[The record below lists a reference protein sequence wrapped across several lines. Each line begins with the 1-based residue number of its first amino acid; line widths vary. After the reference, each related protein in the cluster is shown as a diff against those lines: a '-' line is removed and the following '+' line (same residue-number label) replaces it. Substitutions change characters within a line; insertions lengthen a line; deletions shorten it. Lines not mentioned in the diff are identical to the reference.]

1 MDKEFKNIEHK
12 VIYKKLI
19 NGLEKRSEIQN
30 QAPSFDH
37 SDHLSNHFTELDKY
51 INNMLKLREN
61 FAYRYLHS
69 QRKFIG
75 PLIVFG
81 KKIIRKLLKWYIE
94 PVAYQQT
101 EFNNN
106 VTSSIGR
113 ITQVIVPLNNQ
124 MKSTKQVQHSFEA
137 SIHNLEEKTE
147 ILTKMIQQQAN
158 VVEEFEK
165 QKNELENQINCIEK
179 QNSIYVERLVQAE
192 EIIEKLNVSNLFNND
207 HDSFFNKKTFAQSGE
222 DSILAYIIHVLGIPF
237 DQVNYIDLGA
247 NHAKEMSNTFF
258 FYNKGSQGVLVEAN
272 PELIPELK
280 FHRHRDIVLNKL
292 VDTSSNNKIE
302 FYILSGDGLSTPDKD
317 SISKIREINP
327 NIEIVDTKLVET
339 ISYNDIVENYLGK
352 SPTILSID
360 IEGKDIEI
368 IRSIDFDKYRPVL
381 IVIEMISYDVFLN
394 YQTKNSEVYNFLKSK
409 DYEEY
414 AFTGINSIFIDHIY
428 LNNARRK

>member
-1 MDKEFKNIEHK
+1 M
-12 VIYKKLI
+12 
-19 NGLEKRSEIQN
+19 
-30 QAPSFDH
+30 
-37 SDHLSNHFTELDKY
+37 T
-51 INNMLKLREN
+51 
-61 FAYRYLHS
+61 
-69 QRKFIG
+69 
-75 PLIVFG
+75 
-81 KKIIRKLLKWYIE
+81 
-94 PVAYQQT
+94 
-101 EFNNN
+101 
-106 VTSSIGR
+106 
-113 ITQVIVPLNNQ
+113 
-124 MKSTKQVQHSFEA
+124 STKQVQHSFEE
-137 SIHNLEEKTE
+137 SLHNLEEKTE
-147 ILTKMIQQQAN
+147 ILTKMIHQL
-158 VVEEFEK
+158 EM

-192 EIIEKLNVSNLFNND
+192 EIIEKLDVSNLFNYD

-258 FYNKGSQGVLVEAN
+258 FYKKGSQGVLIEAN

-292 VDTSSNNKIE
+292 VDTISNNKIE

-317 SISKIREINP
+317 SISKIREVNP

-368 IRSIDFDKYRPVL
+368 IKSIDFDKYRPVL

-394 YQTKNSEVYNFLKSK
+394 HHTKNSEVYNFLKSK

-414 AFTGINSIFIDHIY
+414 AFTGINSIFIDHVY